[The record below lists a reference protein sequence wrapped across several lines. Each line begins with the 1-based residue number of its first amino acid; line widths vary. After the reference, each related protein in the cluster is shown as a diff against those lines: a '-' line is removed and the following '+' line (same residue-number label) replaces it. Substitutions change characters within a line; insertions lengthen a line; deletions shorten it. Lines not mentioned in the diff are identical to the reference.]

1 MTDSSEARN
10 EFWSMEGNDIYRHH
24 VEPRVQL
31 HVPKEESFPRPL
43 RYIDVVWTTHTTL
56 DMVQESRKDNSWNID
71 GESKPIGTV
80 DPFHAVHGTVLNE
93 KPPDRY
99 MWSRERLAKF
109 SQPQGLIIRGQE
121 FRPECQKAA
130 QRKEKQQKA
139 IEIPKLDNPRKSRG
153 MYFIDPDDQ
162 QFKEIFFF
170 KKKMELPMEAAIS

>member
-1 MTDSSEARN
+1 MKPETNFGRWKGTTFIVITSNLEFSSTCRRKN
-10 EFWSMEGNDIYRHH
+10 HSQDHCDTLTWSGQHT
-24 VEPRVQL
+24 
-31 HVPKEESFPRPL
+31 RP
-43 RYIDVVWTTHTTL
+43 WTWCKKA
-56 DMVQESRKDNSWNID
+56 EKDNSWNID

-139 IEIPKLDNPRKSRG
+139 IEIRESREECTLLIR
-153 MYFIDPDDQ
+153 MISSSRNF
-162 QFKEIFFF
+162 FKK